1 MEAYLL
7 GPYFLERNELKMSE
21 DCAQTD
27 QPRHGGTKVVESG
40 TEPGSPQV
48 LSSVLPSLRAQLF
61 SRAPVGNLLESPATP
76 RQE

>member
-40 TEPGSPQV
+40 TEPGSPKADWG
-48 LSSVLPSLRAQLF
+48 RALGYFWNKCQLDKSF
-61 SRAPVGNLLESPATP
+61 L
-76 RQE
+76 